1 MLTAILFLVVL
12 TILVFVHELGHF
24 LIAKWSKVRVDEF
37 AIGFPP
43 RLFSWKRGETEYALN
58 LLPFGGYVKIFGENP
73 DEAETGDKRNF
84 AAQNRLVQAAILLGG
99 VLFNILFAWFLF
111 AFALTLGLTVPTDY
125 SGSLPLNN
133 VSVQVVSTLPGSPAE
148 KAGLSTGDEIL
159 AVDAAG
165 IKLDDLSVEGVQ
177 AFIAAH
183 KDEPVSFHLKRRS
196 NVGTGIVIE
205 GGETISV
212 VPVEGVVSG
221 KAAIGVS
228 LAELGTL
235 QLSPVAAFT
244 EGLKMTW
251 RTASSVA
258 EGLWHFAAKAFAGRA
273 SVSEVTGP
281 VGIATL
287 VGHAS
292 EFGFAYL
299 LGFAA
304 FISVNLAVINLIP
317 FPALDGGRLL
327 FVIIEGIIRRP
338 LNPRILTIT
347 NAVGFVL
354 LILLMII
361 VTWKDVAG
369 LLG

>member
-1 MLTAILFLVVL
+1 MFTAILFLVVL

-24 LIAKWSKVRVDEF
+24 LIAKWAKVRVDEF

-43 RLFSWKRGETEYALN
+43 RIFSWTRGETTYALN

-73 DEAETGDKRNF
+73 DEAVEGDKRNF
-84 AAQNRLVQAAILLGG
+84 AAQHRLVQAAILLGG
-99 VLFNILFAWFLF
+99 VLFNFLFAWILFAS
-111 AFALTLGLTVPTDY
+111 ALTLGLTVPVDY
-125 SGSLPLNN
+125 SGSLPLKD

-148 KAGLSTGDEIL
+148 QAGLRTGDEIIGM
-159 AVDAAG
+159 DTAG
-165 IKLDDLSVEGVQ
+165 AKLDDLSVEGVQ
-177 AFIAAH
+177 AFIATH
-183 KDEPVSFHLKRRS
+183 PGEPVSFHLKRGS
-196 NVGTGIVIE
+196 NVGGSIIIE

-212 VPVEGVVSG
+212 TPVEGVVSG

-235 QLSPVAAFT
+235 ELGVGAAIV
-244 EGLKMTW
+244 EGAKMTG
-251 RTASSVA
+251 RTTYGVA
-258 EGLWHFAAKAFAGRA
+258 TGLWGFLSKAFAGNA

-304 FISVNLAVINLIP
+304 FISVNLGVINLIP

-327 FVIIEGIIRRP
+327 FVGIEGLLRRS
-338 LNPRILTIT
+338 LNPRILTVT
-347 NAVGFVL
+347 NAIGFVL
-354 LILLMII
+354 LILLMLV
-361 VTWKDVAG
+361 VTFKDVSG
-369 LLG
+369 LLR

>member
-1 MLTAILFLVVL
+1 MLTAILFLIVL

-24 LIAKWSKVRVDEF
+24 LVAKWAKVRVDEF

-43 RLFSWKRGETEYALN
+43 RLFSWTRGETTYSLN

-73 DEAETGDKRNF
+73 DEAVVGDSRNF
-84 AAQNRLVQAAILLGG
+84 ASQHRLVQAAILLGG
-99 VLFNILFAWFLF
+99 VAFNFLF
-111 AFALTLGLTVPTDY
+111 AGLLFAAALTLGLTVPADY
-125 SGSLPLNN
+125 SGSLPLKD
-133 VSVQVVSTLPGSPAE
+133 VSTQVVSTLPGSPAE
-148 KAGLSTGDEIL
+148 KAGLRTGDEIMGVS
-159 AVDAAG
+159 APG
-165 IKLDDLSVEGVQ
+165 TKLDDLSVESVQ
-177 AFIAAH
+177 AFIASH
-183 KDEPVSFHLKRRS
+183 PGEPVSFHLKRGS
-196 NVGTGIVIE
+196 QVGRGIIIE
-205 GGETISV
+205 GGETITV
-212 VPVEGVVSG
+212 TPTEGVVAG

-235 QLSPVAAFT
+235 KLGAGQAFVEGFKMMGRTTAGVAT
-244 EGLKMTW
+244 
-251 RTASSVA
+251 
-258 EGLWHFAAKAFAGRA
+258 GLWNFAAKAFSGRA

-304 FISVNLAVINLIP
+304 FISVNLGVINLIP

-327 FVIIEGIIRRP
+327 FVAIEGALRRP

-354 LILLMII
+354 LILLMIV

-369 LLG
+369 LLK